1 LVKIEESFSV
11 YRGPKKEIDKYNKFE
26 NAYSKVAQAIQNT
39 QINKKDVQGR
49 LPWTVTIIDYIGP
62 GCRHSGGSKD

>member
-1 LVKIEESFSV
+1 MEESFSV

-39 QINKKDVQGR
+39 QINKKDV
-49 LPWTVTIIDYIGP
+49 
-62 GCRHSGGSKD
+62 